1 MTNNEIKVLSNMAI
15 LLSKIEIKNTYTEED
30 YFNIFKLIDGYKTI
44 EKYFQNKQIIDSLLD
59 KKINNDKLYDLIRLV
74 RNRYSHVDKNDKL
87 DKLVILQT
95 KVDKKDIH
103 EIINEI
109 KKEMD
114 IIFVRDLNGNAH
126 KFIMN
131 TQIIMNTFELMK
143 SILNDPESKN
153 DFDEYSKEIL
163 RPIINNFK
171 YDESTEEEYNKVNEE
186 IIRIYKS
193 DEIKQGL
200 IKLYGENNYNTL
212 MRMMIDENFTQDE
225 AIKLFNNI
233 KNICNT

>member
-30 YFNIFKLIDGYKTI
+30 YFNIFKLIDGYKTL

-74 RNRYSHVDKNDKL
+74 RNRYSHMDKNDKL

>member
-1 MTNNEIKVLSNMAI
+1 
-15 LLSKIEIKNTYTEED
+15 
-30 YFNIFKLIDGYKTI
+30 
-44 EKYFQNKQIIDSLLD
+44 
-59 KKINNDKLYDLIRLV
+59 
-74 RNRYSHVDKNDKL
+74 
-87 DKLVILQT
+87 
-95 KVDKKDIH
+95 
-103 EIINEI
+103 
-109 KKEMD
+109 
-114 IIFVRDLNGNAH
+114 
-126 KFIMN
+126 
-131 TQIIMNTFELMK
+131 MK

-212 MRMMIDENFTQDE
+212 M
-225 AIKLFNNI
+225 
-233 KNICNT
+233 

>member
-30 YFNIFKLIDGYKTI
+30 YFNIFKLIDGYKTL

>member
-30 YFNIFKLIDGYKTI
+30 YFNIFKLIDGYKTL

-163 RPIINNFK
+163 RSIINNFK